1 MVAIVKDEVQARTLD
16 SFLIENNIDS
26 IDFVHMDVQE
36 LN

>member
-1 MVAIVKDEVQARTLD
+1 MVALNEEISSSKDIRF
-16 SFLIENNIDS
+16 FLIENNIDS